1 MKPNIMLLVID
12 SLRSDQFQNAEKT
25 SITPNIDSLVKNGAY
40 FSQAISSADGTILS
54 LNTIINGLFPNSIG
68 TRAQKIQLKETI
80 LNLQQAEEQ
89 LAKTLSDKY
98 GVGTLDIDTGKITV
112 VEN

>member
-1 MKPNIMLLVID
+1 M
-12 SLRSDQFQNAEKT
+12 EKQLT
-25 SITPNIDSLVKNGAY
+25 QEELQQVKNL
-40 FSQAISSADGTILS
+40 QDQVQQVTLQLGTLEVK
-54 LNTIINGLFPNSIG
+54 
-68 TRAQKIQLKETI
+68 KIQLKETI

-112 VEN
+112 LEEES

>member
-1 MKPNIMLLVID
+1 M
-12 SLRSDQFQNAEKT
+12 AEKQLT
-25 SITPNIDSLVKNGAY
+25 QEELQQIKDLQDQVQQVTLQLGTLEVK
-40 FSQAISSADGTILS
+40 
-54 LNTIINGLFPNSIG
+54 
-68 TRAQKIQLKETI
+68 KIQLKETI

-112 VEN
+112 LEEES

>member
-1 MKPNIMLLVID
+1 M
-12 SLRSDQFQNAEKT
+12 AEKQL
-25 SITPNIDSLVKNGAY
+25 TPEELQQVKNL
-40 FSQAISSADGTILS
+40 QNQVQEITTQLGTIEV
-54 LNTIINGLFPNSIG
+54 
-68 TRAQKIQLKETI
+68 RKIQLKNII
-80 LNLQQAEEQ
+80 LKLQQQEEQ

>member
-1 MKPNIMLLVID
+1 M
-12 SLRSDQFQNAEKT
+12 EKQLT
-25 SITPNIDSLVKNGAY
+25 QEELQQVKNL
-40 FSQAISSADGTILS
+40 QDQVQQVTLQLGTLEVK
-54 LNTIINGLFPNSIG
+54 
-68 TRAQKIQLKETI
+68 KIQLKETI

-98 GVGTLDIDTGKITV
+98 GVGTLDIDTGKLTI

>member
-1 MKPNIMLLVID
+1 MEKQLTQEELQQVKD
-12 SLRSDQFQNAEKT
+12 LQDQVQ
-25 SITPNIDSLVKNGAY
+25 
-40 FSQAISSADGTILS
+40 QATLQLG
-54 LNTIINGLFPNSIG
+54 NVEV
-68 TRAQKIQLKETI
+68 RKIQLKETI

>member
-1 MKPNIMLLVID
+1 M
-12 SLRSDQFQNAEKT
+12 EKQLT
-25 SITPNIDSLVKNGAY
+25 QEELQQVKNL
-40 FSQAISSADGTILS
+40 QDQVQQVTLQLGTLEVK
-54 LNTIINGLFPNSIG
+54 
-68 TRAQKIQLKETI
+68 KIQLKETI
-80 LNLQQAEEQ
+80 LNLQQAEEL